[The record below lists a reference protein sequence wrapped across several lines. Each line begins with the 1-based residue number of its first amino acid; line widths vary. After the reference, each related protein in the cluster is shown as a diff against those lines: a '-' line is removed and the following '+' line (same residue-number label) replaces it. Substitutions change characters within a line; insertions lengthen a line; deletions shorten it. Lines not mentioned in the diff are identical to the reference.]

1 MDWQETFLGS
11 TKRKIG
17 TAVGGFVLFV
27 VLLFLA
33 GVIGIPAV
41 VGFENSFGTVN
52 ESTTV
57 VLTDITVDNPN
68 PFGIALGGLSVQ
80 YTVSMNDVE
89 FGYGEKNGL
98 GLSSGRTTVQLRT
111 YLNNSKIPPWWVS
124 HIRNGEET
132 ALEVTAD
139 IDTGFGYS
147 TTRQPV
153 DQTITT
159 DILGAFNTS
168 EDQPINSSAPLVE
181 NPVAVIRQRNASFGS
196 VSSAETPI
204 EISFVVYNPKDVP
217 ITVSELSYD
226 VSMNQIDVGEG
237 TTERTYVIEPKT
249 TETIRTTVNL
259 RNQRLDEWWVSHLQN
274 EQVTRLFID
283 FSARISVE
291 GVSSIDVPLRAL
303 DYETYIRTNIFGGGN
318 ASGDSPGTTTGGAG
332 SGGDETTGGGEETQT
347 DDGTETTP
355 TTSDGGTTTTQS
367 DETDTETTTSDGGQ
381 TTTEDDGVLGIRPVG
396 GFNNGQG

>member
-1 MDWQETFLGS
+1 MNWQETFLGS
-11 TKRKIG
+11 TKRKLG
-17 TAVGGFVLFV
+17 TALGGFVLFV

-41 VGFENSFGTVN
+41 IGFENSFGTVN

-80 YTVSMNDVE
+80 YTVSMNDIE
-89 FGYGEKNGL
+89 FGYGEKKGL
-98 GLSSGRTTVQLRT
+98 GLSSGRTTVQLQT
-111 YLNNSKIPPWWVS
+111 FLNNSKIPPWWVS

-153 DQTITT
+153 DQTIST
-159 DILGAFNTS
+159 DILGTFNTS
-168 EDQPINSSAPLVE
+168 EDRPINSSAPLVE
-181 NPVAVIRQRNASFGS
+181 NPVAVIRQQNGSFGS
-196 VSSAETPI
+196 VSRAETPI
-204 EISFVVYNPKDVP
+204 KISFVVYNPKDVP

-226 VSMNQIDVGEG
+226 VSMNEIDMGEG

-249 TETIRTTVNL
+249 TETIRTTVRL
-259 RNQRLDEWWVSHLQN
+259 QNQRLDEWWVSHLQN

-283 FSARISVE
+283 FSARISIE
-291 GVSSIDVPLRAL
+291 GVTSIDVPLRGL
-303 DYETYIRTNIFGGGN
+303 DYETYIRTNMFGGGN
-318 ASGDSPGTTTGGAG
+318 SSGDSPGTTTGGDG
-332 SGGDETTGGGEETQT
+332 SGGDETTTDGEWTRT
-347 DDGTETTP
+347 NDGTDSTP
-355 TTSDGGTTTTQS
+355 TTSNEPTTTQT
-367 DETDTETTTSDGGQ
+367 DGTDTETTTSDGGQ
-381 TTTEDDGVLGIRPVG
+381 TTTEDDGILGIRAVG
-396 GFNNGQG
+396 GFNSRQS